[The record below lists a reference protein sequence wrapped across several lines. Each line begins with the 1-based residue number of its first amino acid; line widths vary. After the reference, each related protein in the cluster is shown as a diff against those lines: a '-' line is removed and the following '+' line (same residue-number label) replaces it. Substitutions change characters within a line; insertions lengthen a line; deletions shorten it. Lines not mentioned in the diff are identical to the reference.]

1 MHNKHSIPQ
10 MPATPVPWDPMPS
23 PGFCMQTGTS
33 SHICIET
40 IYMTYIVYLIMGE
53 GWVFCFLEIR
63 SLAVLEFYIDQAAGL
78 KFRVHVPLHS
88 SPRI

>member
-1 MHNKHSIPQ
+1 
-10 MPATPVPWDPMPS
+10 
-23 PGFCMQTGTS
+23 
-33 SHICIET
+33 
-40 IYMTYIVYLIMGE
+40 MGG

>member
-1 MHNKHSIPQ
+1 MHRNNLYDLYSLFNNGGE
-10 MPATPVPWDPMPS
+10 V
-23 PGFCMQTGTS
+23 GF
-33 SHICIET
+33 
-40 IYMTYIVYLIMGE
+40 
-53 GWVFCFLEIR
+53 FCFLEIR